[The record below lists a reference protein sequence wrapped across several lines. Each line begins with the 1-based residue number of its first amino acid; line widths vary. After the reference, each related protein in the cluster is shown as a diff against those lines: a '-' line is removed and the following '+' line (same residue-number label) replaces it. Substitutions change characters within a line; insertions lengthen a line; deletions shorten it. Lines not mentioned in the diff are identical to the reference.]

1 MKARLALPKQAKIP
15 LRVREAAVFL
25 GVSPR
30 RRCIFGLSES
40 RFPISAR
47 WVATSDFSNRSW
59 SPSARSSN
67 RSKIWWM
74 RYRDKD
80 GVRQRESTLA
90 EDWDE
95 AQKRLRERLQAR
107 DNNTLPALRR
117 GQDLTFGE
125 WSDFYLENF
134 SRPPFR
140 AQKTH
145 EVNQRALKH
154 LRKMFE
160 NTKLAELTADDIEM
174 YLRGRLKQGAGE
186 DEGRIRREASA
197 EGNDSAPGI
206 TSDAAHVE
214 RGRAQEVPVCES
226 MRGRRVSGAGRWLFR
241 PHYVTSSEHQKIE
254 FAAPEYLR
262 NVIRIVTETGL
273 RIYKELTPMKK
284 DQLDLVNR
292 TVWIPDSKTPNGVAE
307 VPLTDIAADAFRSQ
321 LAISGPGPY
330 LFPSDENA
338 SGHQKTFKTAW
349 HAALRRAKVT
359 YFRIYDLRSTYA
371 TRLSAGGVADEWVTQ
386 LLRQGDAKVFKKYS
400 QMKLQMK
407 REALAKPNRQAN
419 ETGPGFGT
427 AQGPAEPDFG
437 TVEAKEQRK
446 RWKPDQ

>member
-1 MKARLALPKQAKIP
+1 MARPVKHDGGLYK
-15 LRVREAAVFL
+15 RE
-25 GVSPR
+25 G
-30 RRCIFGLSES
+30 
-40 RFPISAR
+40 
-47 WVATSDFSNRSW
+47 
-59 SPSARSSN
+59 
-67 RSKIWWM
+67 SKIWWM

-80 GVRQRESTLA
+80 GVRQRESTLT

-125 WSDFYLENF
+125 GSDFYLENF

-160 NTKLAELTADDIEM
+160 STKLAELTADDIEM
-174 YLRGRLKQGAGE
+174 YLRKRLKQRALVKTKDGFVEKQVLKATTVHQELRVLRRMLNVAVRKKFLFANPCAG
-186 DEGRIRREASA
+186 
-197 EGNDSAPGI
+197 
-206 TSDAAHVE
+206 VE
-214 RGRAQEVPVCES
+214 FPA
-226 MRGRRVSGAGRWLFR
+226 RVDGLFR
-241 PHYVTSSEHQKIE
+241 PHYVTWSEQQKIE

-292 TVWIPDSKTPNGVAE
+292 TVWNPDSKTPNGVAE
-307 VPLTDIAADAFRSQ
+307 VPLTAIAVAAFTKQ
-321 LAISGPGPY
+321 LAISGPGEY

-349 HAALRRAKVT
+349 HATLRRAKVP

-407 REALAKPNRQAN
+407 REALAKLNRQAN

-427 AQGPAEPDFG
+427 VLAQ
-437 TVEAKEQRK
+437 
-446 RWKPDQ
+446 